1 MALLTFA
8 AAALALLPARLP
20 PVDQCRGDASFLRFR
35 SELART
41 IERHD
46 AKGLLRIV
54 ADDVMVDFDASRG
67 PREFAHAWKLDGKH
81 AADSPV
87 WNELATVMR
96 LGCTQLGAVRIMPSL
111 GEQLGDADPL
121 ETFLALPG
129 AVLRASP
136 SSGGRAISRL
146 DYDVVTLKGSW
157 PTGDWMHVALSGERS
172 GYLRKDEVRTA
183 LQYRAGFEKA
193 GGRWRMTSF
202 VQGD

>member
-1 MALLTFA
+1 MILVAV
-8 AAALALLPARLP
+8 ALAQLSARLP
-20 PVDQCRGDASFLRFR
+20 PVDQCREDASFLRFR
-35 SELART
+35 SKLART

-46 AKGLLRIV
+46 TKELLRVV
-54 ADDVMVDFDASRG
+54 ADDVMVDFDTPRG
-67 PREFAHAWKLDGKH
+67 PREFARAWKLDGKR

-87 WNELATVMR
+87 WGELATVIR
-96 LGCTQLGAVRIMPSL
+96 LGCTQLGAVRIMPSH

-129 AVLRASP
+129 VLLRAAP
-136 SSGGRAISRL
+136 RSGAKALARL

-157 PTGDWMHVALSGERS
+157 PTGDWMHVALSGGRS
-172 GYLRKDEVRTA
+172 GYLRKEEVRTA
-183 LQYRAGFEKA
+183 LQYRAGFEKV